1 MADKMTPEQRH
12 KCMSHIR
19 GKDTRPEMVVRRYL
33 FAHGYRYRLHEMRLP
48 GTPDIVMRRLHTVI
62 MVNGCFWHG
71 HEGCRYFVLPRTNAD
86 FWQAKIE
93 RNKAR
98 DAEQRT
104 ELRAKGWN
112 VIQIWECELKPSV
125 RQATLQRLT
134 FTLSRIELGIIGRKK
149 PKAYDYAENGPAVRM
164 VADGSG
170 EEKKA

>member
-1 MADKMTPEQRH
+1 MSDKLSPEQRH

-19 GKDTRPEMVVRRYL
+19 GKDTRPEMIVRRYL

-86 FWQAKIE
+86 FWRAKIE

-125 RQATLQRLT
+125 RQKTLQRLSY
-134 FTLSRIELGIIGRKK
+134 TLSRIELGIIGRKK
-149 PKAYDYAENGPAVRM
+149 PKAYDFGEGEPPMRM

>member
-19 GKDTRPEMVVRRYL
+19 GKDTRPEMIVRRYL

-71 HEGCRYFVLPRTNAD
+71 HEGCRYFVLPRTNSD
-86 FWQAKIE
+86 FWRAKIE
-93 RNKAR
+93 RNKVR

-134 FTLSRIELGIIGRKK
+134 YTLSRIELGIIGRKK
-149 PKAYDYAENGPAVRM
+149 PKAYDFGADEPTRM
-164 VADGSG
+164 VADESR
-170 EEKKA
+170 EPNL

>member
-1 MADKMTPEQRH
+1 MPDKLSPEQRH
-12 KCMSHIR
+12 KCMSHLR
-19 GKDTRPEMVVRRYL
+19 GKDTRPEMIVRRYL

-86 FWQAKIE
+86 FWRAKIE

-134 FTLSRIELGIIGRKK
+134 YTLSRIELGIIGRKK
-149 PKAYDYAENGPAVRM
+149 PKAYDFGDGEPTRM
-164 VADGSG
+164 VADESR
-170 EEKKA
+170 ESNL